1 MLACFRF
8 NCQTT
13 LITLTFAL
21 IALLLVPQVAFAD
34 SPQIPPVNPW
44 SAIEFS
50 AQTSQAQILHN
61 SQRPFEPDRPTF
73 VITHGMGGTEPGDRF
88 HLLADAICSAVPD
101 SNVLIID
108 WSKQSWRTRG
118 YFQTPSPWDVAQNI
132 DPVAKESV
140 ELLKALQVD
149 PARTTFI
156 GESFGNC
163 VNAQIAEALG
173 GRGRILAFNPP
184 NDLSGYKT
192 PDLRFCSD
200 VAWSF
205 QTYSLCDSQSPIAD
219 VGFFLE
225 TPANAMA
232 KEQHVFGVAWLTAR
246 VQSGD
251 LTWLFPELVLPEPA
265 TEDFDAIVTISGE
278 VLDLGLPRHLFVAE
292 TNSESSEPLMV
303 YSIPTNDAVNLLS
316 LP

>member
-8 NCQTT
+8 NRQTT
-13 LITLTFAL
+13 LTILTVAL
-21 IALLLVPQVAFAD
+21 MALLPVPQDAFAD
-34 SPQIPPVNPW
+34 GPPISTANLW
-44 SAIEFS
+44 MAIEFS
-50 AQTSQAQILHN
+50 VQTTQAQILHN
-61 SQRPFEPDRPTF
+61 SQRSFKRDRPTF
-73 VITHGMGGTEPGDRF
+73 VLTHGMGGTDAGDRF
-88 HLLADAICSAVPD
+88 HQLADAICNAVPD

-132 DPVAKESV
+132 DPVAMEAV
-140 ELLKALQVD
+140 ELLKALHID

-184 NDLSGYKT
+184 NDLSGYKA

-205 QTYSLCDSQSPIAD
+205 QTYSLCDCQSPIAD

-232 KEQHVFGVAWLTAR
+232 KDQHVFGVAWLTTR

-251 LTWLFPELVLPEPA
+251 LIWLLPELILPEPA
-265 TEDFDAIVTISGE
+265 NEDFDAIVTISGE
-278 VLDLGLPRHLFVAE
+278 VLDLGLPRHLFVTE
-292 TNSESSEPLMV
+292 TDSESSAPLLV
-303 YSIPTNDAVNLLS
+303 LQ
-316 LP
+316 

>member
-1 MLACFRF
+1 MLTCFRF

-13 LITLTFAL
+13 LITLTCAL
-21 IALLLVPQVAFAD
+21 MALLFVPQEAFAER
-34 SPQIPPVNPW
+34 PLIPPANRW
-44 SAIEFS
+44 IAMELS
-50 AQTSQAQILHN
+50 AQATQAQILHD

-73 VITHGMGGTEPGDRF
+73 VITHGMGGTETGDRF
-88 HLLADAICSAVPD
+88 HQLADAICNAIPEC
-101 SNVLIID
+101 NVLIID

-118 YFQTPSPWDVAQNI
+118 WIQIPSPWDVAQNI
-132 DPVAKESV
+132 DPVVKEAV
-140 ELLKALQVD
+140 ELLKALQVN

-163 VNAQIAEALG
+163 VNARIAEALG

-184 NDLSGYKT
+184 HDLSGYKT

-205 QTYSLCDSQSPIAD
+205 QTYSLCDCQSPIAD

-225 TPANAMA
+225 TPANANA
-232 KEQHVFGVAWLTAR
+232 KDQHVFGVAWLAAR

-251 LTWLFPELVLPEPA
+251 LTWLFPQLVLPEPA

-278 VLDLGLPRHLFVAE
+278 ILDLGLPRHPFVTE
-292 TNSESSEPLMV
+292 TDSEPSEPRIV
-303 YSIPTNDAVNLLS
+303 TSV
-316 LP
+316 

>member
-1 MLACFRF
+1 MLARFRF

-21 IALLLVPQVAFAD
+21 IALLPVPQDAFAD
-34 SPQIPPVNPW
+34 SPQIPPANPW
-44 SAIEFS
+44 MAMEFS
-50 AQTSQAQILHN
+50 TQTSQVQILHD
-61 SQRPFEPDRPTF
+61 SQRPFERDRPTF
-73 VITHGMGGTEPGDRF
+73 VLTHGMGGTAAGDRF
-88 HLLADAICSAVPD
+88 HQLADAICNAVPD

-118 YFQTPSPWDVAQNI
+118 YFETPSPWDVAPNI
-132 DPVAKESV
+132 DPVAMEAV

-163 VNAQIAEALG
+163 VNARIAETLG

-184 NDLSGYKT
+184 NDLAGYKT

-205 QTYSLCDSQSPIAD
+205 QTYSLCDCQSPIAD

-225 TPANAMA
+225 TPADAMV
-232 KEQHVFGVAWLTAR
+232 KDQHVFGVAWLAAR

-251 LTWLFPELVLPEPA
+251 LTWLFPELILPEPA
-265 TEDFDAIVTISGE
+265 IEDFDAIVTISGE
-278 VLDLGLPRHLFVAE
+278 ILDIGLPRHLFVTE
-292 TNSESSEPLMV
+292 TDSESSVPLMV
-303 YSIPTNDAVNLLS
+303 LR
-316 LP
+316 

>member
-1 MLACFRF
+1 MLVCCRF

-13 LITLTFAL
+13 LITLAFAL
-21 IALLLVPQVAFAD
+21 MALLPVPQDAFAD
-34 SPQIPPVNPW
+34 GPQISTANLW
-44 SAIEFS
+44 MAIGFS
-50 AQTSQAQILHN
+50 AQTTQAQILHD
-61 SQRPFEPDRPTF
+61 SQRPLEPGRSTI
-73 VITHGMGGTEPGDRF
+73 VITHGMGGTEEGDRF
-88 HLLADAICSAVPD
+88 HQLADAICSAIPEC
-101 SNVLIID
+101 NVVMID

-118 YFQTPSPWDVAQNI
+118 YFQIPSPWDVAQNI
-132 DPVAKESV
+132 DPVVKEAV
-140 ELLKALQVD
+140 ELLQALQID

-192 PDLRFCSD
+192 PDLRCCSD

-205 QTYSLCDSQSPIAD
+205 QTYSMFDSQSPIAD
-219 VGFFLE
+219 LGFFLE

-232 KEQHVFGVAWLTAR
+232 KDQHVFGVNWLTAR

-251 LTWLFPELVLPEPA
+251 LTWLFPQLVLPEPA

-278 VLDLGLPRHLFVAE
+278 VLDLGLPRHPLVTE
-292 TNSESSEPLMV
+292 TESESSEPL
-303 YSIPTNDAVNLLS
+303 IALQ
-316 LP
+316 

>member
-8 NCQTT
+8 NRQTT
-13 LITLTFAL
+13 LTILTVALMALPLVTQGTFA
-21 IALLLVPQVAFAD
+21 D
-34 SPQIPPVNPW
+34 GPQISTANLW
-44 SAIEFS
+44 MAIEFS
-50 AQTSQAQILHN
+50 VQTTQAQILHD
-61 SQRPFEPDRPTF
+61 SQRPLKRDRPTF
-73 VITHGMGGTEPGDRF
+73 VLTHGMGGTEAGDRF
-88 HLLADAICSAVPD
+88 HQLADAICSAIPEC
-101 SNVLIID
+101 NVLIID

-132 DPVAKESV
+132 DPVAMEAV

-163 VNAQIAEALG
+163 VNARIAETLG

-184 NDLSGYKT
+184 NDFAGYKT

-205 QTYSLCDSQSPIAD
+205 QTYSLCDCQSPIAD

-225 TPANAMA
+225 TPANAQA
-232 KEQHVFGVAWLTAR
+232 KDQHVFGVTWLTTR

-251 LTWLFPELVLPEPA
+251 LTWLFPQLVLPEPA
-265 TEDFDAIVTISGE
+265 IEVFDAIVTIPGE
-278 VLDLGLPRHLFVAE
+278 VLNLGLPRHPFVTE
-292 TNSESSEPLMV
+292 TESESSEPMV
-303 YSIPTNDAVNLLS
+303 VTSH
-316 LP
+316 

>member
-21 IALLLVPQVAFAD
+21 MALLPVPQDAFAD
-34 SPQIPPVNPW
+34 SPQIPHVNPW
-44 SAIEFS
+44 IAMEFS
-50 AQTSQAQILHN
+50 TQTSQVQILQD
-61 SQRPFEPDRPTF
+61 SQRPFERDRPTF
-73 VITHGMGGTEPGDRF
+73 VITHGMGGTEAGDRF
-88 HLLADAICSAVPD
+88 HQLADAICSAIPE
-101 SNVLIID
+101 SNVLMID

-118 YFQTPSPWDVAQNI
+118 YFQIPSPWDVAQNI
-132 DPVAKESV
+132 DPVATEAV
-140 ELLKALQVD
+140 ELLKALQID

-163 VNAQIAEALG
+163 VNARIAEALG
-173 GRGRILAFNPP
+173 GRGRILAFNPA

-205 QTYSLCDSQSPIAD
+205 QTYSLCDCQSPIAD

-225 TPANAMA
+225 TPTNAMA
-232 KEQHVFGVAWLTAR
+232 KDQHVFGVAWLTTR

-251 LTWLFPELVLPEPA
+251 LTWLLPELILPEPA
-265 TEDFDAIVTISGE
+265 IEDFDAIVTISGE
-278 VLDLGLPRHLFVAE
+278 VLDLGLPRYPFVTE
-292 TNSESSEPLMV
+292 TDSESSAPLMV
-303 YSIPTNDAVNLLS
+303 LR
-316 LP
+316 

>member
-1 MLACFRF
+1 
-8 NCQTT
+8 
-13 LITLTFAL
+13 
-21 IALLLVPQVAFAD
+21 
-34 SPQIPPVNPW
+34 
-44 SAIEFS
+44 
-50 AQTSQAQILHN
+50 
-61 SQRPFEPDRPTF
+61 
-73 VITHGMGGTEPGDRF
+73 MGGTEAGDRF
-88 HLLADAICSAVPD
+88 HQLADAICNAVPD

-118 YFQTPSPWDVAQNI
+118 YFQIPSPWDVAQNI
-132 DPVAKESV
+132 DPVAKEAA

-149 PARTTFI
+149 AARTTFI

-163 VNAQIAEALG
+163 VNARVAEALG

-184 NDLSGYKT
+184 NDLSGYKA

-225 TPANAMA
+225 TPANAQA
-232 KEQHVFGVAWLTAR
+232 KDQHVFGVAWLTTR

-251 LTWLFPELVLPEPA
+251 LIWLFPHLRLPEPA
-265 TEDFDAIVTISGE
+265 TEDFDAIVRISRE
-278 VLDLGLPRHLFVAE
+278 VLDLGLPRHVFITE
-292 TNSESSEPLMV
+292 TDSEPSEPMMV
-303 YSIPTNDAVNLLS
+303 ASH
-316 LP
+316 